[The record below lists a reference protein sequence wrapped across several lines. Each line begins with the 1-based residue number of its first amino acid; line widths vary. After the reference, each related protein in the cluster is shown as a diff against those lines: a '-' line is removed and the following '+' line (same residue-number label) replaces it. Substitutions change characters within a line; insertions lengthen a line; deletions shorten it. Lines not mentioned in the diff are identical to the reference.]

1 MLRVFID
8 VGRFYPI
15 TIFTD
20 RKAEELALLWTILRF
35 VLTKGMKKA
44 SFRIRQ
50 SKLLEMI
57 IAFLALRHDMLR
69 IFPMIGAGPTAD
81 TLQNWHYGP
90 ALTIKKN
97 YYKNKALLW
106 IGKPFLC
113 VEAKRGLTVLFQSK
127 TASFYFIDLGNSH
140 KGHRVN
146 LRDQTVEI
154 GKLPWGEDT

>member
-1 MLRVFID
+1 M
-8 VGRFYPI
+8 
-15 TIFTD
+15 
-20 RKAEELALLWTILRF
+20 
-35 VLTKGMKKA
+35 
-44 SFRIRQ
+44 
-50 SKLLEMI
+50 EMI

-69 IFPMIGAGPTAD
+69 IFPMIGAEPTAD
-81 TLQNWHYGP
+81 TLQNRHYRP
-90 ALTIKKN
+90 ALTTKKN
-97 YYKNKALLW
+97 YKKEKGFALNSKAFF
-106 IGKPFLC
+106 G